1 MGGISVELMPL
12 FTYHGAGKRHLYVIK
27 CLKQY
32 WRRSMNYTEKE
43 KEYFNNK
50 LSQVIYNPNRFK
62 VLIGED
68 RFLFGIVSA
77 GDSEAPFGRL
87 MQYKTLYDTL
97 IDLDWKIKFSFDKAI
112 EYAYSEPVQNNFSI
126 FRVETEE
133 ERNAYYYIEN
143 ALFRT
148 SSLWD
153 LLAQFYRLF
162 YKLEMPKER
171 VYYKKVFDPSLQSS
185 DRFKVKATEI
195 NNYLEESDDTDCE
208 GEWKGNHSYVND
220 IRNKMTHRNS
230 PNIAVMS
237 DYDMNFKQHPTFII
251 KRILEDYVTASKY
264 MKEILDEIEKEVMES
279 FDTEQ

>member
-1 MGGISVELMPL
+1 
-12 FTYHGAGKRHLYVIK
+12 
-27 CLKQY
+27 
-32 WRRSMNYTEKE
+32 MNYTEKE

-62 VLIGED
+62 VLVGED

-208 GEWKGNHSYVND
+208 GEWKG
-220 IRNKMTHRNS
+220 
-230 PNIAVMS
+230 
-237 DYDMNFKQHPTFII
+237 
-251 KRILEDYVTASKY
+251 ILLT
-264 MKEILDEIEKEVMES
+264 
-279 FDTEQ
+279 

>member
-1 MGGISVELMPL
+1 M
-12 FTYHGAGKRHLYVIK
+12 
-27 CLKQY
+27 
-32 WRRSMNYTEKE
+32 
-43 KEYFNNK
+43 
-50 LSQVIYNPNRFK
+50 
-62 VLIGED
+62 IGED

-162 YKLEMPKER
+162 
-171 VYYKKVFDPSLQSS
+171 
-185 DRFKVKATEI
+185 
-195 NNYLEESDDTDCE
+195 
-208 GEWKGNHSYVND
+208 
-220 IRNKMTHRNS
+220 
-230 PNIAVMS
+230 
-237 DYDMNFKQHPTFII
+237 
-251 KRILEDYVTASKY
+251 
-264 MKEILDEIEKEVMES
+264 
-279 FDTEQ
+279 

>member
-1 MGGISVELMPL
+1 
-12 FTYHGAGKRHLYVIK
+12 
-27 CLKQY
+27 
-32 WRRSMNYTEKE
+32 MNYTEKE

-68 RFLFGIVSA
+68 RFLFGVVSA
-77 GDSEAPFGRL
+77 GDSEAPFSRL

-97 IDLDWKIKFSFDKAI
+97 MDLDWKIKFSFDKAI

-143 ALFRT
+143 ALFRI

-162 YKLEMPKER
+162 INWKCLKKEFTIR
-171 VYYKKVFDPSLQSS
+171 K
-185 DRFKVKATEI
+185 
-195 NNYLEESDDTDCE
+195 YLTLL
-208 GEWKGNHSYVND
+208 Y
-220 IRNKMTHRNS
+220 S
-230 PNIAVMS
+230 PVI
-237 DYDMNFKQHPTFII
+237 DLK
-251 KRILEDYVTASKY
+251 
-264 MKEILDEIEKEVMES
+264 
-279 FDTEQ
+279 

>member
-32 WRRSMNYTEKE
+32 WRKSMNYTEKE

-97 IDLDWKIKFSFDKAI
+97 IDLD
-112 EYAYSEPVQNNFSI
+112 
-126 FRVETEE
+126 
-133 ERNAYYYIEN
+133 
-143 ALFRT
+143 
-148 SSLWD
+148 
-153 LLAQFYRLF
+153 
-162 YKLEMPKER
+162 
-171 VYYKKVFDPSLQSS
+171 
-185 DRFKVKATEI
+185 
-195 NNYLEESDDTDCE
+195 
-208 GEWKGNHSYVND
+208 
-220 IRNKMTHRNS
+220 
-230 PNIAVMS
+230 
-237 DYDMNFKQHPTFII
+237 
-251 KRILEDYVTASKY
+251 
-264 MKEILDEIEKEVMES
+264 
-279 FDTEQ
+279 